1 MDSRIPGTWTM
12 SAPSAGFSSYF
23 LQCLSALKQLPLPCA
38 AITSTISSSLCFSFS
53 GFSWPG
59 RSLRSI
65 GHITFLHSMFLLIHD
80 LGMFRLYERFPFGL
94 EYDYWVHILFGI
106 VSSFIIMHFYSS
118 KKGHG
123 RWHVIILSIFLILG
137 FSAAHRSTNSQ
148 GQSSSGR

>member
-1 MDSRIPGTWTM
+1 MDNERTIRWIFLIFSAVLIGLEAIALTM
-12 SAPSAGFSSYF
+12 RSHYKYDFIF
-23 LQCLSALKQLPLPCA
+23 LMLLLFGVFMARKIIALYLAHYLFFA
-38 AITSTISSSLCFSFS
+38 
-53 GFSWPG
+53 
-59 RSLRSI
+59 
-65 GHITFLHSMFLLIHD
+65 MFLLIHD